1 MQILG
6 ILIDKPLLRVA
17 LIEKSRAGCKII
29 YLNSHPYN
37 ERESVKQLYTK
48 AFKGKISSAIS
59 AQRTLMSPVEVNI
72 GNSRHLDQALAFQ
85 TEAASHLDKTDTIS
99 DPYILKRTKENT
111 QALLFTTTKSM
122 IREHLSALEKLS
134 LDPDTIS
141 SAPLALVDY
150 FKWKIPTIQDGFF
163 IDLGSEEWT
172 CVCMEKGH
180 LKKFHSIEGG
190 VESLL
195 DALWEDRKKTLFP
208 KEIPGIAKQ
217 IDLSQLKSSLNPH
230 LFSKLRAMKL
240 EMARVIYAFSS
251 NSGKKPLFF
260 TGRADAFGQMEEYLK
275 EGLEESISPGPEIDL
290 PKEEQKY
297 AISIGLG
304 VCQNSLQ
311 FRKDEFFPQKTWKS
325 LGAFAFS
332 LALASLVIGFALI
345 EFSNHSLRSKSQ
357 KMVSFL
363 ETSLKQWDK
372 DLAQKIFIQEDEEEV
387 LRRWDK
393 AVTTHL
399 KQPSYMGQYPKV
411 SEVLSWLYQH
421 PLVQERTDPIIFKSL
436 RYQLSECPRID
447 TPRDPYQAKMEIEF
461 ETKSPLNA
469 RKFHEDLH
477 EGEAWVDNK
486 EDVQW
491 EVSENTY
498 RASFYL
504 KKERTNAS

>member
-6 ILIDKPLLRVA
+6 ILIDKPILRVA
-17 LIEKSRAGCKII
+17 LIEKIRGRSKII

-37 ERESVKQLYTK
+37 ESENVKQLYTK
-48 AFKGKISSAIS
+48 AFKGKISSTLS
-59 AQRTLMSPVEVNI
+59 AQSTIMHPVEVNI
-72 GNSRHLDQALAFQ
+72 GNSRHLDQALSFQ
-85 TEAASHLDKTDTIS
+85 TEAASHLDKNEIIS
-99 DPYILKRTKENT
+99 APYILARTKEKT
-111 QALLFTTTKSM
+111 KALIFTATKGK
-122 IREHLSALEKLS
+122 IREHLDALKKLS

-141 SAPLALVDY
+141 SSPLALVDY

-195 DALWEDRKKTLFP
+195 EALWEDRKKTLFP

-217 IDLSQLKSSLNPH
+217 IDLSQLKSTLNPH
-230 LFSKLRAMKL
+230 LFIKLKAMKQ
-240 EMARVIYAFSS
+240 EMARIIYAF
-251 NSGKKPLFF
+251 NAKSGKKPLFF
-260 TGRADAFGQMEEYLK
+260 TGRTDAFSQMEEFLK
-275 EGLEESISPGPEIDL
+275 EGIEELLSPCPEIEI
-290 PKEEQKY
+290 PKEEKKY
-297 AISIGLG
+297 AIPIGLG
-304 VCQNSLQ
+304 VGQNSLQ

-325 LGAFAFS
+325 LGAFALS
-332 LALASLVIGFALI
+332 LSVATLFIGGSLI
-345 EFSNHSLRSKSQ
+345 EFSNHSLRSKSK

-363 ETSLKQWDK
+363 ETSLKQWDN
-372 DLAQKIFIQEDEEEV
+372 DLAQKIFIQEDEEEI

-399 KQPSYMGQYPKV
+399 KQPTYMGQYPKV

-421 PLVQERTDPIIFKSL
+421 PLVQEKTDPIKIKSV
-436 RYQLSECPRID
+436 RYQLTECPRLD
-447 TPRDPYQAKMEIEF
+447 TPRDPYQAKLEIEF
-461 ETKSPLNA
+461 ETKSSLNA
-469 RKFHEDLH
+469 RKFHEEIH

-498 RASFYL
+498 RTSFYL
-504 KKERTNAS
+504 KKENPHVS